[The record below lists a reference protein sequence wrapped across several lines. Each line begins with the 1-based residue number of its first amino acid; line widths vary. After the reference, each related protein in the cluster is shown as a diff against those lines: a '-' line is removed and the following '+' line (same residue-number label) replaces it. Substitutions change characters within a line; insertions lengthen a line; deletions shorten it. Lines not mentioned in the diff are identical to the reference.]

1 MFATAGYAAAKAQY
15 SSIDIASKVEGAT
28 PHQLITVLYDEL
40 IKSLD
45 TLVVGLSANG
55 TLTRAGA
62 IQRKARANAILFGL
76 DGCLDH
82 EQGGELARGLSAIYR
97 EARRLLEAAVAQHD
111 PKPVIQAR
119 EMISEIASAWA
130 KIG

>member
-1 MFATAGYAAAKAQY
+1 MFATAGYAAAKARY
-15 SSIDIASKVEGAT
+15 STIDIASKVEGAT
-28 PHQLITVLYDEL
+28 PHQLISVLYEEL

-76 DGCLDH
+76 EGCLDH
-82 EQGGELARGLSAIYR
+82 QQGEIATGSSAARQRLGRGLGAGIGPAIIA
-97 EARRLLEAAVAQHD
+97 EAVLDRGGH
-111 PKPVIQAR
+111 
-119 EMISEIASAWA
+119 
-130 KIG
+130 GH

>member
-1 MFATAGYAAAKAQY
+1 M
-15 SSIDIASKVEGAT
+15 EGAT
-28 PHQLITVLYDEL
+28 PHQLIAVLYEEL

-76 DGCLDH
+76 EGCLDH

-97 EARRLLEAAVAQHD
+97 EARRLLEQGVGEHD
-111 PKPVIQAR
+111 PKPVIQTR

-130 KIG
+130 RIG

>member
-1 MFATAGYAAAKAQY
+1 MFATAGYAAAKARY
-15 SSIDIASKVEGAT
+15 STIDIASKVEGAT
-28 PHQLITVLYDEL
+28 PHQLISVLYEEL

-62 IQRKARANAILFGL
+62 IQRKARATAILFGL
-76 DGCLDH
+76 EGCLDH
-82 EQGGELARGLSAIYR
+82 QQGGELARGLSSIYR
-97 EARRLLEAAVAQHD
+97 EARRLLEQGVSGHD

-119 EMISEIASAWA
+119 EMMSEIAAAWA
-130 KIG
+130 RIG